1 MESAPLTRG
10 HAHSR
15 SAASA
20 ARSSNSTAA
29 VNEHL
34 FAASE
39 FAQAATG
46 TADAEA
52 LRTLRLLE
60 GHHQKLHEILQ
71 FRSSHPVSDKARDA
85 LSEVDAKSDAAATT
99 AIPASTSTAPKSP
112 LPARSSSP
120 PRSAHQPPTL
130 APTSRSSP
138 RDLNS
143 SIASNLASARGIP
156 SGQRRRTTSPAVGNE
171 QAGGRILAS
180 LDKKRASEASK
191 LRESTSHQDRSSSVV
206 QEASEGSRRSSGQ
219 SSAPKREGDVDR
231 RHSSVPATSASAQ
244 ETSTEPF
251 QRFYSTFE
259 NLISKLSAPLA
270 FAGLPLAGD
279 APGPVVSEKPPQTT
293 GTADQERVT
302 AAPDLSRIFSKAA
315 LQAVKESNGPNILGA
330 GAESFYVVPTTGGTI
345 SYAGILSK
353 AEQERR
359 ARADGGTTRDG
370 LTEGADD
377 DDESEFV
384 DAREMPPTPS
394 PEKSRH
400 GQSQAWRF
408 GPQSAGPPTVGS
420 TKTLE
425 ELQLENQALKQ
436 LSDTL
441 SRRLHMWEVNAQSSS
456 MALQQSLRALQ
467 RSPVT
472 SDAGRPAVGGG
483 GGGDETSDHTKE
495 LEEQLRAAT
504 RDLEM
509 LKKENTKLRGVVT
522 RYREKWDKL
531 KEGASRR
538 RAEKKE

>member
-1 MESAPLTRG
+1 MQTTVSNREDDVDTKP
-10 HAHSR
+10 
-15 SAASA
+15 
-20 ARSSNSTAA
+20 SSTTATA
-29 VNEHL
+29 TN
-34 FAASE
+34 
-39 FAQAATG
+39 AQASQG
-46 TADAEA
+46 
-52 LRTLRLLE
+52 
-60 GHHQKLHEILQ
+60 
-71 FRSSHPVSDKARDA
+71 
-85 LSEVDAKSDAAATT
+85 
-99 AIPASTSTAPKSP
+99 
-112 LPARSSSP
+112 
-120 PRSAHQPPTL
+120 
-130 APTSRSSP
+130 
-138 RDLNS
+138 
-143 SIASNLASARGIP
+143 
-156 SGQRRRTTSPAVGNE
+156 
-171 QAGGRILAS
+171 
-180 LDKKRASEASK
+180 
-191 LRESTSHQDRSSSVV
+191 
-206 QEASEGSRRSSGQ
+206 
-219 SSAPKREGDVDR
+219 
-231 RHSSVPATSASAQ
+231 
-244 ETSTEPF
+244 EPF

-270 FAGLPLAGD
+270 FAGLPLAGE
-279 APGPVVSEKPPQTT
+279 APGPVVPEKPPTT
-293 GTADQERVT
+293 TATVDQERAT
-302 AAPDLSRIFSKAA
+302 SGPDLSKIFSKAA
-315 LQAVKESNGPNILGA
+315 LQAVKESNGPTIMGA

-359 ARADGGTTRDG
+359 ARMDGGMMEGDG
-370 LTEGADD
+370 DD
-377 DDESEFV
+377 DDEPEFV

-400 GQSQAWRF
+400 GPSRAWRF
-408 GPQSAGPPTVGS
+408 GPPSAGPPTLGS

-472 SDAGRPAVGGG
+472 SDAGRPTVGGE
-483 GGGDETSDHTKE
+483 ETSDHTKE